1 MVSQLLTPGTVSV
14 IEPGAVNTLPNQVN
28 GSWLVQIVVSRV
40 TVRSGLTATVNVLM
54 VSQLL
59 TPGTVSVTEPA
70 AVNTLPNHVNGSW
83 LVQIVVSRVT
93 VSSGLTATVNVLMV
107 SQLLTPG
114 TVSVT
119 EPAAVNT
126 LPNQVNGS
134 WLVQIVVSRV
144 TVSSGLTATVNVLMV
159 SQLLTPGTVSVT
171 EPAAVNTLPNQVNGS
186 WLVQIVVSRVTVSSG
201 LTATVNVL
209 MVSQLLTPG
218 TVSVTEPAAVNTL
231 PNHVNGSWLVQIVV
245 SRVTVSSGLTA
256 TVNVLMV
263 SQLLTPGT
271 VSVTEPAAVNT
282 LPNQVNGSWLVQIVV
297 SRVTVSSGL
306 TATVNVLM
314 VSQLL
319 TPGTVSVTE
328 PAAVNTLPNHV
339 NGSWLVQIVVSRV
352 TVSSGLTATVNVL
365 MVSQLL
371 TPGTVS
377 VTEPAAVNT
386 LPNQVNGSWLVQIV
400 VSRVTVSSGL
410 TATVNVLMVSQ
421 LLTPGTV
428 SVTEPAAVKTLPN
441 QVNGSW
447 LVQIVVSRVTVS
459 SGLTATVNVL
469 MVSQLLTPGTVS
481 VTEPAAVNTLPNHVN
496 GSWLV
501 QIVVSRVTVSSGL
514 TATVN
519 VLMVS
524 QLLTPGTVSVT
535 EPAAVNTLPN
545 QVNGS
550 WLVQIV
556 VSRVTVSSGLT
567 ATVNVLIVSQ
577 LLLPGT
583 VSVTEPAAVNTLPN
597 QVNGSWLVQIVVS
610 RVTVSSGLT
619 ATVNVLIVSQLL
631 LPGTVSVTEPAA
643 VNTLPNHVNGSW
655 LVQIV
660 VSRVTVSSGST
671 ATVNVLM
678 VSQLLTPG
686 TVSVTEPAAVN
697 TLPNQVNG
705 SWLVQIV
712 VSRVTVSS
720 GLTATVNVL
729 MVSQLL
735 TPGTVS
741 VTEPAAVKT
750 LPNQVNGSWLVQI
763 VVSRVTVSSGLTAT
777 VNVLMVSQLLT
788 PGTVSVTEPAAVNT
802 LPNHVNGSWLV
813 QIVVSRVTVS
823 SGLTATVNVL
833 MVSQLL
839 TPGTVS
845 VTEPAAVNTLPNQVN
860 GSWLV
865 QIVVSRVTVS
875 SGLTATVNVLIV
887 SQLLLPGT
895 VSVTEPA
902 AVKTLPNQVNGSW
915 LVQIVVSRVTVS
927 SGLTATVN
935 VLIVSQLL
943 LPGTVSVTEPAAVKT
958 LPNHVNGSW
967 LVQIVVSRVTVSS
980 GLTATVNVLMVSQ
993 LLTPGTVSVT
1003 EPAAVKTLPNHV
1015 NGSWL
1020 VQIVV
1025 SRVTVRSGLTAT
1037 VNVLMVSQLLTPG
1050 TVSVTEP
1057 AAVNTLPNHVNGSW
1071 LVQIVVSRVT
1081 VSSGLTA
1088 TVNVLMVS
1096 QLLTPGTV
1104 SVTEPAAVNTL
1115 PNQVN
1120 GSWLVQIVVSRVTVS
1135 SGLTATVNVLMV
1147 SQLLTPG
1154 TVSVTEPA
1162 AVNTLPNQVNGSWLV
1177 QIVVSRVT
1185 VSSG

>member
-1 MVSQLLTPGTVSV
+1 MVSQLLT
-14 IEPGAVNTLPNQVN
+14 
-28 GSWLVQIVVSRV
+28 
-40 TVRSGLTATVNVLM
+40 
-54 VSQLL
+54 
-59 TPGTVSVTEPA
+59 
-70 AVNTLPNHVNGSW
+70 
-83 LVQIVVSRVT
+83 
-93 VSSGLTATVNVLMV
+93 
-107 SQLLTPG
+107 
-114 TVSVT
+114 
-119 EPAAVNT
+119 
-126 LPNQVNGS
+126 
-134 WLVQIVVSRV
+134 
-144 TVSSGLTATVNVLMV
+144 
-159 SQLLTPGTVSVT
+159 
-171 EPAAVNTLPNQVNGS
+171 
-186 WLVQIVVSRVTVSSG
+186 
-201 LTATVNVL
+201 
-209 MVSQLLTPG
+209 
-218 TVSVTEPAAVNTL
+218 
-231 PNHVNGSWLVQIVV
+231 
-245 SRVTVSSGLTA
+245 
-256 TVNVLMV
+256 
-263 SQLLTPGT
+263 
-271 VSVTEPAAVNT
+271 
-282 LPNQVNGSWLVQIVV
+282 
-297 SRVTVSSGL
+297 
-306 TATVNVLM
+306 
-314 VSQLL
+314 
-319 TPGTVSVTE
+319 
-328 PAAVNTLPNHV
+328 
-339 NGSWLVQIVVSRV
+339 
-352 TVSSGLTATVNVL
+352 
-365 MVSQLL
+365 
-371 TPGTVS
+371 
-377 VTEPAAVNT
+377 
-386 LPNQVNGSWLVQIV
+386 
-400 VSRVTVSSGL
+400 
-410 TATVNVLMVSQ
+410 
-421 LLTPGTV
+421 
-428 SVTEPAAVKTLPN
+428 
-441 QVNGSW
+441 
-447 LVQIVVSRVTVS
+447 
-459 SGLTATVNVL
+459 
-469 MVSQLLTPGTVS
+469 
-481 VTEPAAVNTLPNHVN
+481 
-496 GSWLV
+496 
-501 QIVVSRVTVSSGL
+501 
-514 TATVN
+514 
-519 VLMVS
+519 
-524 QLLTPGTVSVT
+524 
-535 EPAAVNTLPN
+535 
-545 QVNGS
+545 
-550 WLVQIV
+550 
-556 VSRVTVSSGLT
+556 
-567 ATVNVLIVSQ
+567 
-577 LLLPGT
+577 PGT

-741 VTEPAAVKT
+741 VTEPAAVNTLPNQVNGSWLVQIVVSRVTVSSGLTATVNVLIVSQLLLPGTVSVTEPAAVKT

-777 VNVLMVSQLLT
+777 VNVLIVSQLLLPGTVSVTEPAAVNTLPNHVNGSWLVQIVVSRVTVSSGSTATVNVLMVSQLLT

-802 LPNHVNGSWLV
+802 LPNQVNGSWLV

-943 LPGTVSVTEPAAVKT
+943 LPGTVSVTEPAAVNT

-980 GLTATVNVLMVSQ
+980 GSTATVNVLMVSQ

-1003 EPAAVKTLPNHV
+1003 EPAAVNTLPNQV

-1025 SRVTVRSGLTAT
+1025 SRVTVSSGLTAT

-1115 PNQVN
+1115 PNHVN
-1120 GSWLVQIVVSRVTVS
+1120 GSWLVQIVVSSVAVS

-1154 TVSVTEPA
+1154 TVSVTERGAANTLPNHVNGSWLVQIVVSSVAVSNGLTATVNVLMVSQLLLPGTVSVTEPA
-1162 AVNTLPNQVNGSWLV
+1162 AVKTLPNQVNGSWLV
-1177 QIVVSRVT
+1177 QIVVSSVA
-1185 VSSG
+1185 VSSGLTATVNVLMVSQLLTLGTVSVTEPAAVKTLPNQVNGS

>member
-1 MVSQLLTPGTVSV
+1 MVSQLLT
-14 IEPGAVNTLPNQVN
+14 
-28 GSWLVQIVVSRV
+28 
-40 TVRSGLTATVNVLM
+40 
-54 VSQLL
+54 
-59 TPGTVSVTEPA
+59 
-70 AVNTLPNHVNGSW
+70 
-83 LVQIVVSRVT
+83 
-93 VSSGLTATVNVLMV
+93 
-107 SQLLTPG
+107 
-114 TVSVT
+114 
-119 EPAAVNT
+119 
-126 LPNQVNGS
+126 
-134 WLVQIVVSRV
+134 
-144 TVSSGLTATVNVLMV
+144 
-159 SQLLTPGTVSVT
+159 
-171 EPAAVNTLPNQVNGS
+171 
-186 WLVQIVVSRVTVSSG
+186 
-201 LTATVNVL
+201 
-209 MVSQLLTPG
+209 
-218 TVSVTEPAAVNTL
+218 
-231 PNHVNGSWLVQIVV
+231 
-245 SRVTVSSGLTA
+245 
-256 TVNVLMV
+256 
-263 SQLLTPGT
+263 
-271 VSVTEPAAVNT
+271 
-282 LPNQVNGSWLVQIVV
+282 
-297 SRVTVSSGL
+297 
-306 TATVNVLM
+306 
-314 VSQLL
+314 
-319 TPGTVSVTE
+319 
-328 PAAVNTLPNHV
+328 
-339 NGSWLVQIVVSRV
+339 
-352 TVSSGLTATVNVL
+352 
-365 MVSQLL
+365 
-371 TPGTVS
+371 
-377 VTEPAAVNT
+377 
-386 LPNQVNGSWLVQIV
+386 
-400 VSRVTVSSGL
+400 
-410 TATVNVLMVSQ
+410 
-421 LLTPGTV
+421 
-428 SVTEPAAVKTLPN
+428 
-441 QVNGSW
+441 
-447 LVQIVVSRVTVS
+447 
-459 SGLTATVNVL
+459 
-469 MVSQLLTPGTVS
+469 
-481 VTEPAAVNTLPNHVN
+481 
-496 GSWLV
+496 
-501 QIVVSRVTVSSGL
+501 
-514 TATVN
+514 
-519 VLMVS
+519 
-524 QLLTPGTVSVT
+524 
-535 EPAAVNTLPN
+535 
-545 QVNGS
+545 
-550 WLVQIV
+550 
-556 VSRVTVSSGLT
+556 
-567 ATVNVLIVSQ
+567 
-577 LLLPGT
+577 PGT

-741 VTEPAAVKT
+741 VTEPAAVNTLPNQVNGSWLVQIVVSRVTVSSGLTATVNVLIVSQLLLPGTVSVTEPAAVKT

-777 VNVLMVSQLLT
+777 VNVLIVSQLLLPGTVSVTEPAAVNTLPNHVNGSWLVQIVVSRVTVSSGSTATVNVLMVSQLLT

-802 LPNHVNGSWLV
+802 LPNQVNGSWLV

-943 LPGTVSVTEPAAVKT
+943 LPGTVSVTEPAAVNT
-958 LPNHVNGSW
+958 LPNHVNGSWLVQIVVSRVTVSSGSTATVNVLMVSQLLTPGTVSVTEPAAVNTLPNQVNGSW

-1003 EPAAVKTLPNHV
+1003 EPAAVNTLPNQVNGSWLVQIVVSRVTVSSGLTATVNVLMVSLLDTLPIVSVTEPAAVNTLPNHV

-1025 SRVTVRSGLTAT
+1025 SRVTVRSGSTAT

-1057 AAVNTLPNHVNGSW
+1057 AAVNTLPNQVNGSW

-1185 VSSG
+1185 VSSGLTATVNVLMVSQLLTPGTVSVTEPAAVNTLPNQVNGSWLVQIVVSRVTVSSGLTATVNVLMVSQLLTPGTVSVTEP